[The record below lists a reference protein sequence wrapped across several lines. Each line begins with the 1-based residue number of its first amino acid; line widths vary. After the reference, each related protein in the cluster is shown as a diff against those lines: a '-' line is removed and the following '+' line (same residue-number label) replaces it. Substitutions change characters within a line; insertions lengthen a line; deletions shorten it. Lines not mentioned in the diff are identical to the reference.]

1 MADAP
6 NELKIVLKKA
16 SDLLAMDKA
25 MFGGKASSDPYVKFS
40 CGGRE
45 AKSSTKK
52 KTLNPAWDEAL
63 SLEVLSSE
71 AELLVEVYDADLVGA
86 DYIGHTVVA
95 VGSLRDGAMSRE
107 ARAATRAP
115 LSAPLARAA
124 TRAPLSAPLSRAG
137 SRRRGAAAAGLSL
150 GDDAQP
156 PRCRPPA
163 PAPRARCTGC
173 ATATATTTRA
183 SRAARSSSR

>member
-115 LSAPLARAA
+115 LSAPL
-124 TRAPLSAPLSRAG
+124 SRAG
-137 SRRRGAAAAGLSL
+137 SRRRGAGQRASLSGTTL
-150 GDDAQP
+150 SP